1 MRQKVYYTIDEIINN
16 LYTSGNELMY
26 PDGTEYQGEYH
37 RYITGE
43 TYTRKEW
50 HPLLS
55 KKLIPYENL
64 NLSGN
69 FYRIQNK
76 NIKTKYKSITTHYPE
91 VSSENINSGYITRY
105 FVQNV
110 TNLIIT
116 EIDDKQYQD
125 YQKDFIDNNVYIA
138 LSLPWIITG
147 NLKTQTINGAV
158 VTGISETNKLT
169 VLRYNKTMPGLI
181 SKLSNFIEFYTD
193 NTFIIPED
201 INPPI

>member
-50 HPLLS
+50 HPSLS

-64 NLSGN
+64 NL
-69 FYRIQNK
+69 
-76 NIKTKYKSITTHYPE
+76 
-91 VSSENINSGYITRY
+91 NINSGYITRY

-110 TNLIIT
+110 TNLLIT

-147 NLKTQTINGAV
+147 NLKTETINGAV

-201 INPPI
+201 INSPI